1 MPRITAPTVAAHR
14 AAQQRALLDA
24 ARTLLARTGEA
35 PSMAE
40 VAALA
45 GLARPSAYQYYKSR
59 QDLLHA
65 LVQDVF
71 PRWAQRVEEAMRA
84 QSDPAD
90 RILAYVLTNIA
101 LVAEGEHA
109 VGNALAA
116 VAPSEEL
123 NTQSSMMHSQL
134 LDPLVGTLR
143 ELGSEDPAATAELIN
158 GIVHTATKQL
168 ESGTPQQAVN
178 ARVTELLEPFVR
190 EQRRSASGKQQP

>member
-1 MPRITAPTVAAHR
+1 MPRITAPTVAEHR
-14 AAQQRALLDA
+14 ASQQRALLDA

-59 QDLLHA
+59 TDLLNA
-65 LVQDVF
+65 LVLDVF
-71 PRWAQRVEEAMRA
+71 PRWARRVEEAMAA
-84 QSDPAD
+84 QECPAD

-109 VGNALAA
+109 VGSALAD

-123 NTQSSMMHSQL
+123 DEQIGRASC
-134 LDPLVGTLR
+134 R
-143 ELGSEDPAATAELIN
+143 E
-158 GIVHTATKQL
+158 
-168 ESGTPQQAVN
+168 
-178 ARVTELLEPFVR
+178 RVF
-190 EQRRSASGKQQP
+190 

>member
-1 MPRITAPTVAAHR
+1 MPRITAPTVAEHR

-59 QDLLHA
+59 TDLLNA
-65 LVQDVF
+65 LVLDVF
-71 PRWAQRVEEAMRA
+71 PRWARRVEDAMNA
-84 QSDPAD
+84 QPEPAD

-109 VGNALAA
+109 VGSALAA
-116 VAPSEEL
+116 VAPSAEL
-123 NTQSSMMHSQL
+123 DAQSNRMHQAL
-134 LDPLVGTLR
+134 LDPLVGALTD
-143 ELGSEDPAATAELIN
+143 LGAEDPPSTAELIN
-158 GIVHTATKQL
+158 AIVHTGTRLL
-168 ESGTPQQAVN
+168 ESGLSQEQVEQLV
-178 ARVTELLEPFVR
+178 RELLAPYVR
-190 EQRRSASGKQQP
+190 NHGGTGQVQQ

>member
-1 MPRITAPTVAAHR
+1 
-14 AAQQRALLDA
+14 
-24 ARTLLARTGEA
+24 
-35 PSMAE
+35 MAD

-65 LVQDVF
+65 LVLDVF

-84 QSDPAD
+84 QPEPAD

-123 NTQSSMMHSQL
+123 NTQSAIMHSQL

-143 ELGSEDPAATAELIN
+143 ELGAEDPAATAELIN

-178 ARVTELLEPFVR
+178 ARVTELLEPYVR
-190 EQRRSASGKQQP
+190 QHRSEDAGEQQP

>member
-1 MPRITAPTVAAHR
+1 LPRITSPTVAEHR

-59 QDLLHA
+59 QDLLNA
-65 LVQDVF
+65 LVLDVF
-71 PRWAQRVEEAMRA
+71 PRWARRVEEAMQA
-84 QSDPAD
+84 QPDPAD

-109 VGNALAA
+109 VGTALAA

-143 ELGSEDPAATAELIN
+143 ELGAEDPAATAELIN
-158 GIVHTATKQL
+158 AIVHSATKLL
-168 ESGTPQQAVN
+168 ESGIPREAVN
-178 ARVTELLEPFVR
+178 ARVSELLEPYVR
-190 EQRRSASGKQQP
+190 EHRRGASGKQQP

>member
-1 MPRITAPTVAAHR
+1 MPRINAPTVAEHR

-24 ARTLLARTGEA
+24 AKTLLAKTGEA

-59 QDLLHA
+59 TDLLNA
-65 LVQDVF
+65 LVLDVF
-71 PRWAQRVEEAMRA
+71 PRWAERVQAAMAAER
-84 QSDPAD
+84 DPAD

-109 VGNALAA
+109 VGSALAA

-123 NTQSSMMHSQL
+123 NAQSSLMHGKL

-143 ELGSEDPAATAELIN
+143 ELGAEDPAATAELIN
-158 GIVHTATKQL
+158 AIVHSSTKLL
-168 ESGTPQQAVN
+168 ESGPPVEAVN
-178 ARVTELLEPFVR
+178 ARVTELLEPYV
-190 EQRRSASGKQQP
+190 SAHRGSVHRKAQP

>member
-1 MPRITAPTVAAHR
+1 MPRITAPTVAEHR

-59 QDLLHA
+59 TDLLNA
-65 LVQDVF
+65 LVMDVF
-71 PRWAQRVEEAMRA
+71 PRWAQRVEDAMNAERE
-84 QSDPAD
+84 PAD
-90 RILAYVLTNIA
+90 RILAYILTNIA

-109 VGNALAA
+109 VGSALAT

-123 NTQSSMMHSQL
+123 DAQSSRMHQAL
-134 LDPLVGTLR
+134 LDPLVGAL
-143 ELGSEDPAATAELIN
+143 EDLGTEDPRSTAELIN
-158 GIVHTATKQL
+158 AIVHTGTRML
-168 ESGTPQQAVN
+168 ESGTGREQVE
-178 ARVTELLEPFVR
+178 RLVRELLGPYVR
-190 EQRRSASGKQQP
+190 EHGGSTGRKDH

>member
-1 MPRITAPTVAAHR
+1 MPRITAPTVAEHR

-59 QDLLHA
+59 TDLLNA
-65 LVQDVF
+65 LVMDVF
-71 PRWAQRVEEAMRA
+71 PRWAQRVEDAMSA
-84 QSDPAD
+84 EKKPAD

-101 LVAEGEHA
+101 LVDEGEHA
-109 VGNALAA
+109 VGSALAS

-123 NTQSSMMHSQL
+123 DAQSARMHQAI
-134 LDPLVGTLR
+134 LDPLVGALKD
-143 ELGSEDPAATAELIN
+143 LGAEDPHSTAELIN
-158 GIVHTATKQL
+158 AIVHTGTRLL
-168 ESGTPQQAVN
+168 ESGKDLQQVG
-178 ARVTELLEPFVR
+178 RLVRELLVPYIR
-190 EQRRSASGKQQP
+190 EHGGGTAGARQ